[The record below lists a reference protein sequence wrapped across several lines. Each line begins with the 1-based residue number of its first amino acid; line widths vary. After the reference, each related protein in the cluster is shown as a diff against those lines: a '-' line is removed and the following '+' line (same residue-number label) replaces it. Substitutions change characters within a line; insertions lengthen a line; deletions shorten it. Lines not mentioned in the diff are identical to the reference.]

1 MFAVSD
7 IKLDITK
14 KSKKLGRAVEWS
26 DQAAV
31 VLEELQSD
39 PALADTFIIRRSST
53 RATQYAAYSYISHVR
68 LNKDPLKNFG
78 CESSPISRNVC
89 MLVSQSVSQQM
100 QSKAQ

>member
-1 MFAVSD
+1 MSCIFAVSD

-53 RATQYAAYSYISHVR
+53 RATQYAAYSYISHVS
-68 LNKDPLKNFG
+68 LNKDLLRIFD
-78 CESSPISRNVC
+78 CESSPISRNVR
-89 MLVSQSVSQQM
+89 
-100 QSKAQ
+100 

>member
-1 MFAVSD
+1 MNFSEIDDDFEDTEQGKGKAIISFDSYISIFVISD

-53 RATQYAAYSYISHVR
+53 RATQYAAYSYISHVSLNI
-68 LNKDPLKNFG
+68 LNKNP
-78 CESSPISRNVC
+78 
-89 MLVSQSVSQQM
+89 
-100 QSKAQ
+100 